1 METDREDGRRR
12 KHSNKAPHNVL
23 SADKDKYKRIINKRK
38 GREGKGTIRAKET
51 SIDRKLDEIGSIEKN
66 INTSRARTR
75 ERERKVMLNFAI
87 AAACRENTG
96 ER

>member
-38 GREGKGTIRAKET
+38 GREGKGTKET

-66 INTSRARTR
+66 INTSRAR
-75 ERERKVMLNFAI
+75 A
-87 AAACRENTG
+87 
-96 ER
+96 